1 MLAIATV
8 VIKAYPGSDRSSDYA
23 QESDGPILWNV
34 LSEHFQSKVT
44 AVYQF
49 GSQNLD
55 EPAEVFTKTI
65 SRPAFM
71 PPAPETEDAHEFIYT
86 AFLSSTLSRYGHVLR
101 MLMPFSFFS
110 VSCRRFVFRFLFN
123 LSLEKQFNAAREEYQ
138 SLGQPSEGAAAA
150 AGTRA
155 TAP

>member
-1 MLAIATV
+1 VLAIATV

-23 QESDGPILWNV
+23 QESDGPILWDV

-65 SRPAFM
+65 SRPAFV
-71 PPAPETEDAHEFIYT
+71 PPASATEAGAVVFT
-86 AFLSSTLSRYGHVLR
+86 AFRTGELNLRCLS
-101 MLMPFSFFS
+101 ML
-110 VSCRRFVFRFLFN
+110 
-123 LSLEKQFNAAREEYQ
+123 
-138 SLGQPSEGAAAA
+138 
-150 AGTRA
+150 
-155 TAP
+155 